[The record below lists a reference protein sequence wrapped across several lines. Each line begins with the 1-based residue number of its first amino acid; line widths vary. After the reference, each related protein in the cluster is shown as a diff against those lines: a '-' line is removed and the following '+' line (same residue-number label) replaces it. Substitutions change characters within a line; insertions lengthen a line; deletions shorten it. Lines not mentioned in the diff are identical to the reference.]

1 MSALKKYSPATRI
14 IGYQHT
20 VVPQASA
27 NMFLS
32 EHDADI
38 APLPDRILTVGAI
51 PKKII
56 ERYGFYKNIPVE
68 EACALRFEYLESL
81 PVGPRAK
88 KRKILLGLEGV
99 QKVYKLV
106 NYVLQEC
113 ENVKDLEIVIR
124 DHPVLPFRN
133 LQRDVKYDIDNMAN
147 VSLSKNL
154 SVKDD
159 VESADIVIY
168 WGSSVALEAS
178 MMGKP
183 VIHFDSGTV
192 LSYDPLFENTALK
205 WTVTEKDRLL
215 DIIDSIYALSDEEFC
230 LQQQK
235 ARQYLRNYFYP
246 VTENGLQ
253 KFVN

>member
-1 MSALKKYSPATRI
+1 
-14 IGYQHT
+14 
-20 VVPQASA
+20 
-27 NMFLS
+27 
-32 EHDADI
+32 
-38 APLPDRILTVGAI
+38 
-51 PKKII
+51 
-56 ERYGFYKNIPVE
+56 
-68 EACALRFEYLESL
+68 
-81 PVGPRAK
+81 
-88 KRKILLGLEGV
+88 
-99 QKVYKLV
+99 
-106 NYVLQEC
+106 
-113 ENVKDLEIVIR
+113 
-124 DHPVLPFRN
+124 
-133 LQRDVKYDIDNMAN
+133 MAN